1 MQRILRH
8 SIFWI
13 AYLLLQSYIEFAWI
27 SHSFA
32 SMVPWERFLMAFN
45 EEAIQLII
53 KIPLVYLSFYIINQ
67 YAISNKHYIKAVI
80 FLLAIL
86 TLSIIAHRYL
96 VVKILLPYI
105 YKEVKT
111 EEPFLITRIISSFID
126 LVFLIGIANAIK
138 QFSYQLEL
146 RDREKN
152 LIKEKLEAELHLLK
166 AQTNPHFL
174 FNTLNNIYA
183 LARKNSSQTADV
195 VMKLSKLLR
204 FMLYESSK
212 NRIPLAQE
220 IKLIQDYVELE
231 KIRYSDRL
239 TVDFTID
246 VENELSEITPL
257 ILLPLI
263 ENAFKHGAS
272 ESRFDS
278 FIKISLIVKN
288 EQLLFTVENSKDP
301 TGETDLKENIG
312 LKNLKRQL
320 ELLYSRYNLELQNEE
335 SVFKVELM
343 IDLDSKIVL

>member
-13 AYLLLQSYIEFAWI
+13 AYLLLQTYIEFAWI
-27 SHSFA
+27 SHSFE
-32 SMVPWERFLMAFN
+32 SMLPWERFLMALN
-45 EEAIQLII
+45 EEAIQLTI

-67 YAISNKHYIKAVI
+67 YAISNKYYFKAVI
-80 FLLAIL
+80 LLLVIL

-96 VVKILLPYI
+96 VVKFLLPYI

-111 EEPFLITRIISSFID
+111 EEPFLLTRIISSFID

-166 AQTNPHFL
+166 TQTNPHFL

-231 KIRYSDRL
+231 RIRYSNRL
-239 TVDFTID
+239 SVNFTID

-278 FIKISLIVKN
+278 FINISLTVKN
-288 EQLLFTVENSKDP
+288 DNLLFIVENSKDP
-301 TGETDLKENIG
+301 NEETEVIENIG
-312 LKNLKRQL
+312 LKNLRRQL
-320 ELLYSRYNLELQNEE
+320 ELLYHKYELKLNNEHLK
-335 SVFKVELM
+335 FTVELS
-343 IDLDSKIVL
+343 IDLKSILTI